1 MAHNDDGQLAVCLEK
16 WKQFDIH
23 VQESIPIRET
33 VWQLKMRVDLL
44 EKAVMKNAIIGSIIG
59 ALIGSGASPAV
70 MKIVDLLFGLK

>member
-1 MAHNDDGQLAVCLEK
+1 MTHTSDEQLAVCIEK

-23 VQESIPIRET
+23 LNESIPIRET

-44 EKAVMKNAIIGSIIG
+44 EKSVLHNAVIGGLIG

-70 MKIVDLLFGLK
+70 MHVINIMFGIH